1 MVSGIRRRAPRDL
14 RAAARINRWEVR
26 MLGLM
31 AVLAQAGGGST
42 SGARV
47 SYTPDWSL
55 FSSGQHLVQQGLNL
69 LAALGL
75 ACCAGFFIWGAILA
89 AGGVSSQI
97 PHNVARGK
105 HQMFVS
111 ALCALGV
118 GIGALVVNTFFSAG
132 TGA

>member
-1 MVSGIRRRAPRDL
+1 
-14 RAAARINRWEVR
+14 
-26 MLGLM
+26 
-31 AVLAQAGGGST
+31 VLAQPQPQPPGGGT
-42 SGARV
+42 SGTDV

-55 FSSGQHLVQQGLNL
+55 FSAGQNLVQQGLNL
-69 LAALGL
+69 LAALAL
-75 ACCAGFFIWGAILA
+75 ACCVGFFIWGAILA

-118 GIGALVVNTFFSAG
+118 GVGALVVNTFYGVGQASG
-132 TGA
+132 

>member
-1 MVSGIRRRAPRDL
+1 MAAPSWVRGL
-14 RAAARINRWEVR
+14 AAVKQEERMNRLIV
-26 MLGLM
+26 
-31 AVLAQAGGGST
+31 VLAQAGGGGT
-42 SGARV
+42 SGGKV

-55 FSSGQHLVQQGLNL
+55 FSSAQHLVQQGLNL

-118 GIGALVVNTFFSAG
+118 GIGALVINTFFNAG

>member
-1 MVSGIRRRAPRDL
+1 MH
-14 RAAARINRWEVR
+14 
-26 MLGLM
+26 GLVV
-31 AVLAQAGGGST
+31 VLAQAAGGGS

-55 FSSGQHLVQQGLNL
+55 FGAGQNLVQQGLNL

-105 HQMFVS
+105 HQMLVS

-118 GIGALVVNTFFSAG
+118 GVGALVVNTFYNAG

>member
-1 MVSGIRRRAPRDL
+1 MYRLV
-14 RAAARINRWEVR
+14 V
-26 MLGLM
+26 
-31 AVLAQAGGGST
+31 VLAQAGGGGT
-42 SGARV
+42 SGEKV

-118 GIGALVVNTFFSAG
+118 GIGALVVNTFYGAG
-132 TGA
+132 KGA